1 MKRILL
7 LLFVLSWALPATAAD
22 TVNRIAAIVNNDII
36 TTNEL
41 AAAVAPMATPGISDE
56 QLMSLRAAA
65 LEQLITDRL
74 IEQRIKELGLTVSDA
89 ELDDTILS
97 VQERNNL
104 TEEQLVAALA
114 DRGLTKE
121 TYREQ
126 IRKEILH
133 YRLLGR
139 EVNQKVLVTS
149 REVREYFD
157 THPEEFAAENKVSV
171 SNLSFTLPEDAT
183 SEQRNELRAQAEKS
197 RKRLTKGEDFATV
210 LADQGDMASGGDM
223 GELVL
228 TDMAAPLQQAIKGLQ
243 AGQVSDIVD
252 MNGQLHLFLVTAT
265 SDNKDAQFDEV
276 RDQIEMKLEE
286 QKSDQL
292 FKEWARDMR
301 KNAFIDI
308 KI

>member
-7 LLFVLSWALPATAAD
+7 LLFVLSWALTATAAD
-22 TVNRIAAIVNNDII
+22 TVNKIAAIVNNDII

-41 AAAVAPMATPGISDE
+41 AAAMAPQVTPTTSNE
-56 QLMSLRAAA
+56 QLLALRATT

-74 IEQRIKELGLTVSDA
+74 IDQRIKELGLTVSDA
-89 ELDDTILS
+89 ELDDTIRS

-133 YRLLGR
+133 YRLLGQ

-149 REVREYFD
+149 REVREYYD
-157 THPEEFAAENKVSV
+157 AHPEEFAGQSKVSV
-171 SNLSFTLPEDAT
+171 SNINFALPADAT
-183 SEQRNELRAQAEKS
+183 AEQRNALREKAEQV
-197 RKRLTKGEDFATV
+197 RQQLAKGEDFATV
-210 LADQGDMASGGDM
+210 LAAQGELASGGDM

-228 TDMAAPLQQAIKGLQ
+228 SDMAAPLQQALKGLQ
-243 AGQVSDIVD
+243 AGQVSDIVI

-265 SDNKDAQFDEV
+265 SGNKGVDFDQV
-276 RDQIEMKLEE
+276 RDQIEIKLEE
-286 QKSDQL
+286 EKADQL
-292 FKEWARDMR
+292 FREWARDMR
-301 KNAFIDI
+301 DNAFVDI